1 MTPER
6 FRLLQAVLAQ
16 RQPDLTILA
25 ENVHKPHNVSALIR
39 TCDAVGVMRLNAV
52 SDGGELRR
60 YHMVSGGSKKWVA
73 LRLHDDIE
81 DAVATLHQEGFTIL
95 AAHISDRSVDFR
107 SADYTVPTAI
117 LVGSELVGVSELAA
131 ELADGHIVIPMQG
144 LVASLNVSVA
154 AALILFEAQRQ
165 RLADGQYR
173 RRKIPDSLY
182 ETLLFEWAHPDI
194 ARRCKDRG
202 LSYPALDDDGNLVEN
217 PF

>member
-16 RQPDLTILA
+16 RQPDLTVLA
-25 ENVHKPHNVSALIR
+25 ENVHKSHNVSALIR
-39 TCDAVGVMRLNAV
+39 TCDAVGVMQLNAV
-52 SDGGELRR
+52 SDGGEFRR
-60 YHMVSGGSKKWVA
+60 HHMVSGGSKKWVDV
-73 LRLHDDIE
+73 RLHDDIE
-81 DAVATLHQEGFTIL
+81 SAVATLHGDGFSIL
-95 AAHISDRSVDFR
+95 AAHLSDQAVDFR
-107 SADYTVPTAI
+107 TADYTAPTAV
-117 LVGSELVGVSELAA
+117 LMGSELVGVSKQAA

-165 RLADGQYR
+165 RLAAGQYEQC
-173 RRKIPDSLY
+173 KIPEHQY

-202 LSYPALDDDGNLVEN
+202 LSYPKLNNEGDLVEN